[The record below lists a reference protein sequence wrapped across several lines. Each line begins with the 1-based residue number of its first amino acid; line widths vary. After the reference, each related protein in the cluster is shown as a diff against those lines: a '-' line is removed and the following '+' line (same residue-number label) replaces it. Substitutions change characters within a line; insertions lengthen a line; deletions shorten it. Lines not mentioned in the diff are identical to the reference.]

1 MNGKPAPAPA
11 GLSARE
17 LTLTYGRAPVVE
29 GVDLDIPPGGLTVI
43 VGPNGCGKST
53 LLKSFARV
61 LEPVRG
67 TITLDGRDVHTHRG
81 REFARKVALLPQS
94 PIAPEGISVRGL
106 VRRGRHPHHTLLR
119 QWSPD
124 DDRAIAFALDRT
136 GLTDLAGTPAGDL
149 SGGQRQRAWI
159 AMVLAQ
165 QTPIVLLD
173 EPTTF
178 LDIAHQYD
186 LLELCAE
193 LNTEGR
199 TIVAVLHDLNQA
211 ARFAS
216 NLVVMKA
223 GRVVAEGPPADVL
236 TAARVHEVFGL
247 ACDIAPDPLTHTPMV
262 IPHARSS
269 TVSASRTRRPRSLR

>member
-1 MNGKPAPAPA
+1 MDADERDGSAAA
-11 GLSARE
+11 GPGLGARGV
-17 LTLTYGRAPVVE
+17 TLAYGNAAPVVKDVSLE
-29 GVDLDIPPGGLTVI
+29 IPHGGLTVI

-53 LLKSFARV
+53 LLKAFGRVMKPAGGQITLHGQDVRSLRGRDFARQ
-61 LEPVRG
+61 
-67 TITLDGRDVHTHRG
+67 
-81 REFARKVALLPQS
+81 VALLPQS
-94 PIAPEGISVRGL
+94 PIAPEGITVQGL

-124 DDRAIAFALDRT
+124 DDRAIALALERA
-136 GLTDLAGTPAGDL
+136 GMTDLAESQAGDL

-165 QTPIVLLD
+165 DTEVVLLD

-178 LDIAHQYD
+178 LDISHQYD

-193 LNTEGR
+193 LNQDGR

-216 NLVVMKA
+216 HLVVMHH
-223 GRVVAEGPPADVL
+223 GEVVAEGAPHDVL
-236 TAARVHEVFGL
+236 TAELVCEVFQL
-247 ACDIAPDPLTHTPMV
+247 DCDIVPDPRTGTPMV
-262 IPHARSS
+262 IPHERVRTAG
-269 TVSASRTRRPRSLR
+269 AS